1 MEKFVKKVYEVM
13 LNLNCYFLVLAAICM
28 AVGSKAGSPLFIYT
42 SVVGLIDAISNK
54 SKNGIIV
61 NSTFA
66 AMNTYFTIVN
76 FIS

>member
-1 MEKFVKKVYEVM
+1 MKKFVKKVYGVM
-13 LNLNCYFLVLAAICM
+13 LKLNCYFLVLAAICM

>member
-1 MEKFVKKVYEVM
+1 MEKFVKKVYGVM
-13 LNLNCYFLVLAAICM
+13 LELNCYFLVLAAICLV
-28 AVGSKAGSPLFIYT
+28 VGSKAGSLLLIYT
-42 SVVGLIDAISNK
+42 SVVGLIDAISDK

>member
-1 MEKFVKKVYEVM
+1 MEKFAKKVYGVM
-13 LNLNCYFLVLAAICM
+13 LELNCYFLVLAAICT